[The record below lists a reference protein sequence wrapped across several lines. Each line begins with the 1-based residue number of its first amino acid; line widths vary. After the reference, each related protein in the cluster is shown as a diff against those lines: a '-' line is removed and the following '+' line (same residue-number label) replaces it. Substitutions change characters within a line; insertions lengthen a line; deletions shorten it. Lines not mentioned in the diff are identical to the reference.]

1 MLTDFKQLPSSA
13 RIWIYQANQ
22 ALNSEQI
29 AAMQTDWE
37 TFLQTWQAHKQDLKA
52 AVKCFYNRFWVV
64 GVDENLNA
72 ASGCSIDKQ
81 VNFVKFLEQK
91 YQISLL
97 DRSQIA
103 FLHQEQIF
111 TIPFQELE
119 RAIQA
124 GIITPET
131 YVFNNSLTQKQE
143 LEKNWIQTVEN
154 SWLKRYF
161 ATA

>member
-1 MLTDFKQLPSSA
+1 MIIDFEQLPSSA
-13 RIWIYQANQ
+13 RIWIYQASQ
-22 ALNSEQI
+22 ALNQEQI
-29 AAMQTDWE
+29 SAIQKEWE
-37 TFLQTWQAHKQDLKA
+37 QFLQTWKAHERDLQA

-64 GVDENLNA
+64 GIDENFNA

-111 TIPFQELE
+111 TIPFYELE
-119 RAIQA
+119 KAIQA
-124 GIITPET
+124 GKITPEIHI
-131 YVFNNSLTQKQE
+131 FNNSITKKQD
-143 LEKNWIQTVEN
+143 LEKNWLTSVKN

-161 ATA
+161 VAV

>member
-1 MLTDFKQLPSSA
+1 MLVDFEQLPLSA
-13 RIWIYQANQ
+13 RIWVYQANRT
-22 ALNSEQI
+22 LNQEQTSAI
-29 AAMQTDWE
+29 KQEWE
-37 TFLQTWQAHKQDLKA
+37 QFLKTWKAHEQDLRA

-64 GVDENLNA
+64 GVDESFHPP
-72 ASGCSIDKQ
+72 SGCSIDKQ
-81 VNFVKFLEQK
+81 VHFVKFLEQK

-119 RAIQA
+119 KAIQV
-124 GIITPET
+124 GKITAEMQI
-131 YVFNNSLTQKQE
+131 FNNSITQKQD
-143 LEKNWIQTVEN
+143 LEKNWLTSVEN

-161 ATA
+161 VTV

>member
-1 MLTDFKQLPSSA
+1 MLIDFEQLPLDA

-22 ALNSEQI
+22 ALNQKQI
-29 AAMQTDWE
+29 SAMQKDWE
-37 TFLQTWQAHKQDLKA
+37 QFLQTWKAHEQDLQA
-52 AVKCFYNRFWVV
+52 ATKCFYNRFWVV
-64 GVDENLNA
+64 GVDENFNT

-119 RAIQA
+119 KAVKT
-124 GIITPET
+124 GKITPEMQI
-131 YVFNNSLTQKQE
+131 FNNSITKKQD
-143 LEKNWIQTVEN
+143 LEKNWLTNVEN

-161 ATA
+161 VAV